1 MEFEPMLKFNYNFKP
16 NPREKLLETR
26 IENLQ
31 ERIRELER
39 RSSLLYSSQTYEKNN
54 VETNNSSFLVL
65 PVTYTPAQEPSPKLE
80 IVPYSSEDQSKISIL
95 LVKQSKSRIYESV
108 V

>member
-1 MEFEPMLKFNYNFKP
+1 MLKFNYKFKR
-16 NPREKLLETR
+16 NPREKLLETQ

-39 RSSLLYSSQTYEKNN
+39 RSSLLYSSRKDDKNN

-65 PVTYTPAQEPSPKLE
+65 PVTYTPTQEPSPILE

-95 LVKQSKSRIYESV
+95 LVEQSKSGMYESV